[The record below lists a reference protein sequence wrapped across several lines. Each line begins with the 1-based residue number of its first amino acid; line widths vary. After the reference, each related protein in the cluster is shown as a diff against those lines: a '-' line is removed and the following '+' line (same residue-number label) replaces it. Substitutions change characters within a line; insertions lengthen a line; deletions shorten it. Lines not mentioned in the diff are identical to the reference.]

1 MIAIYAPEEPVT
13 VYDRDFWF
21 SDGWDPLQYGRDYE
35 FGEKSH
41 LEQFKALLKEVPHPS
56 FFDSKSTNSQY
67 CNFTVEHKNCY
78 LVTAGWGNEDCLY
91 NNRISYCKDTLDSYI
106 AHKTEFSY
114 GNVYCKDSYQLFFS
128 RDSESCNNSYFL
140 YNCRNCSF
148 CICSTNL
155 RNKQYHIFNQPCTKE
170 EYTKK
175 IAEMNLASAKTLAD
189 LKKRFDEMYL
199 KCIHKYAHLINTV
212 QVTGDHVEKS
222 KNCSYCF
229 DLAGEAENSKFSHWG
244 TYGLKDS
251 YDTGP
256 GTGGGS
262 ELLYEGVSIGV
273 KNARC
278 ALSVLIWYSHD
289 VRYSFNCHDSSNL
302 FGCVGLRNKQ
312 YCIFNTQYSKD
323 EYEMMIPR
331 IIEHM
336 KRVLYRDGKGRMY
349 TYGEFFP
356 PELSPYTYNETVA
369 QDYFPITKDD
379 ALAAGYR
386 WREPKEKKYAITRK
400 PDQLSDLTIDA
411 SDNILNE
418 VIGCAHEGKCN
429 EKCSTAFKIIE
440 PELKFYRKMNLPLP
454 HLCPNC
460 RHYERLAK
468 RNPLKLWHRKC
479 MCVGSISSSRA
490 GGKSERGVYTNTA
503 EHFHGGD
510 HCSNEFETSYAP
522 ERQEVIYCEQCYNAE
537 VI

>member
-1 MIAIYAPEEPVT
+1 MNQETRSCQNCKQNFTIDGEDFDFYKKIKVPAPTFCPDCRMQRRLLWRNEHTFYRRKCDAPGHTEDMIAIYAPEEPVT

-35 FGEKSH
+35 FGEKSFF
-41 LEQFKALLKEVPHPS
+41 EQFKALLKEVPHPS

-128 RDSESCNNSYFL
+128 RDSESCNNSYLL

-256 GTGGGS
+256 GTGGG
-262 ELLYEGVSIGV
+262 
-273 KNARC
+273 
-278 ALSVLIWYSHD
+278 
-289 VRYSFNCHDSSNL
+289 
-302 FGCVGLRNKQ
+302 
-312 YCIFNTQYSKD
+312 
-323 EYEMMIPR
+323 
-331 IIEHM
+331 
-336 KRVLYRDGKGRMY
+336 
-349 TYGEFFP
+349 
-356 PELSPYTYNETVA
+356 
-369 QDYFPITKDD
+369 
-379 ALAAGYR
+379 
-386 WREPKEKKYAITRK
+386 
-400 PDQLSDLTIDA
+400 
-411 SDNILNE
+411 
-418 VIGCAHEGKCN
+418 
-429 EKCSTAFKIIE
+429 
-440 PELKFYRKMNLPLP
+440 
-454 HLCPNC
+454 
-460 RHYERLAK
+460 
-468 RNPLKLWHRKC
+468 
-479 MCVGSISSSRA
+479 
-490 GGKSERGVYTNTA
+490 
-503 EHFHGGD
+503 
-510 HCSNEFETSYAP
+510 
-522 ERQEVIYCEQCYNAE
+522 
-537 VI
+537 